1 MDTPGN
7 AGQFEFCA
15 GWVVGRLAWNRR
27 RSRHEALIA
36 MASRGG
42 FLSHC
47 GVFLSGK
54 NFHMQL
60 SINLQLERNSRL
72 VSGGSSHWSE
82 KGKAGFPNNFAN
94 PASPFLPICC
104 LKDARK
110 PSK

>member
-42 FLSHC
+42 FLSQR
-47 GVFLSGK
+47 GVFLSGE

-60 SINLQLERNSRL
+60 SINLQLKRKSRL
-72 VSGGSSHWSE
+72 VPGGSSHWSE
-82 KGKAGFPNNFAN
+82 KGKGGFSNHFCESCFPLFAYL
-94 PASPFLPICC
+94 LPQRC
-104 LKDARK
+104 KK
-110 PSK
+110 T